1 MTLPTTPA
9 SSKRKCRHCGA
20 SILIFAGQGAA
31 HPLPLCDGFK
41 AACARAGMTD
51 AHCTFVGVAGDS
63 IVGPL
68 ATQKGGQG

>member
-9 SSKRKCRHCGA
+9 TTKRRCRHCGA
-20 SILIFAGQGAA
+20 SILIFAGEGAA
-31 HPLPLCDGFK
+31 HAMPLCEGFK
-41 AACARAGMTD
+41 ETVRRAGMTD

-68 ATQKGGQG
+68 ITQKGGQG